1 MNTQHSSPRGLYT
14 LGLLALLLALLPG
27 IALGQDTQ
35 YYNPVST
42 AVPSLAFAP
51 DARSAGLGEQG
62 VATEPDAAAQ
72 YWNVAKL
79 PFATSRA
86 SFAFS
91 YTPWMRKVTEDV
103 ALMHLSGYYQLG
115 GALQHTLGAS
125 LRYFSMGDVQ
135 EWNAYGQVLGTTSPK
150 ELGLDVSYSL
160 RLGKYYGL
168 GVALR
173 YISANQNT
181 VTEGNSG
188 SGFAFDL
195 GAYMQREGKLLERTV
210 DWRAGLALRNVGDKI
225 RLSGSPHASFIPT
238 TLALGGGGTLHIDK
252 AHSFALTMELS
263 KLLVPTPPML
273 DATQTSDERNSL
285 IAGYRATSAWSGLL
299 SSFSDAPG
307 GISEEFRE
315 LRLSV
320 GAEYSY
326 MQKFHARL
334 GYAHMHPSKGNLQG
348 FTFGLGFS
356 HSAFNLDA
364 SYMISTIASSPLDET
379 LRLSVAFNLDGM
391 RALFK

>member
-1 MNTQHSSPRGLYT
+1 MKKLRLRPRGLYT
-14 LGLLALLLALLPG
+14 LGLVTLL
-27 IALGQDTQ
+27 IALMPRIAMGQGTQ

-42 AVPSLAFAP
+42 AVPSLALAP

-62 VATEPDAAAQ
+62 VATSADAAAQ

-79 PFATSRA
+79 PFAQSRA
-86 SFAFS
+86 SLAFS

-103 ALMHLSGYYQLG
+103 ALMHLSGYYQIG
-115 GALQHTLGAS
+115 GELQHTLGAS

-135 EWNAYGQVLGTTSPK
+135 EWNAYGQVLGSTSPK

-168 GVALR
+168 GIALR

-188 SGFAFDL
+188 SGFAVDL
-195 GAYMQREGKLLERTV
+195 GAYMQREGKLFDRSV

-225 RLSGSPHASFIPT
+225 RLSGSPYASFIPT
-238 TLALGGGGTLHIDK
+238 TLALGAGGTVHMDK
-252 AHSFALTMELS
+252 AHSLGLTIELS
-263 KLLVPTPPML
+263 KLLVPTPPLL
-273 DATQTSDERNSL
+273 DATQTDAERSDL
-285 IAGYRATSAWSGLL
+285 IASYRSTSAWKGLL

-307 GISEEFRE
+307 GMSEELRE

-326 MQKFHARL
+326 MQRFHARL

-379 LRLSVAFNLDGM
+379 LRFSVAFNLEGV
-391 RALFK
+391 RALFR